1 MVLPIGWRAGK
12 GRRPTRWGGYG
23 GLTADAV
30 GIAPSADGALE
41 RFGDFAR
48 CGGRVFRAVRGAGI
62 SPAAAGDRGR
72 CLLDPCDFLKKIK

>member
-1 MVLPIGWRAGK
+1 MEKAAVRHP
-12 GRRPTRWGGYG
+12 RWGGDNG
-23 GLTADAV
+23 FTANAV

-41 RFGDFAR
+41 LFGDFAR

-72 CLLDPCDFLKKIK
+72 CPLDPCDFLKKIE